1 MMLAEGH
8 QNPVDAF
15 LTVWE
20 SARAAAPD
28 GVDPTTVA
36 LASADVR
43 GRPSVRMVLLKG
55 ADQNGFVFYTNFA
68 SRKGR
73 ELDANPHGALCFFW
87 PWLKLQ
93 VRVEG
98 MVERVGDAEADEYF
112 ASRPRGSQ
120 LGAWASQQS
129 WPIESRERLEANFV
143 AVESRFQ
150 GQIVPRPHFWGGFR
164 LVPDR
169 VEFWQEHAFR
179 MHDRLA
185 FTRTSTGWRRERLQP

>member
-1 MMLAEGH
+1 MPTDNIRDPIDKFLA
-8 QNPVDAF
+8 D
-15 LTVWE
+15 WE
-20 SARAAAPD
+20 RARGAAPD
-28 GVDPTTVA
+28 GYDPTAVA
-36 LASADVR
+36 LASADVH

-55 ADQNGFVFYTNFA
+55 ADQGGFVFFTNYA

-98 MVERVGDAEADEYF
+98 TVERAADAESDEYF

-120 LGAWASQQS
+120 VGAWASRQS
-129 WPIESRERLEANFV
+129 EPIASRKALEI
-143 AVESRFQ
+143 RFAEAEARFE
-150 GQIVPRPHFWGGFR
+150 GHPVPRPPFWGGFR

-169 VEFWQEHAFR
+169 IEFWEEHAFR
-179 MHDRLA
+179 LHDRQA
-185 FTRTSTGWRRERLQP
+185 FTRVGNGWTEERLQP